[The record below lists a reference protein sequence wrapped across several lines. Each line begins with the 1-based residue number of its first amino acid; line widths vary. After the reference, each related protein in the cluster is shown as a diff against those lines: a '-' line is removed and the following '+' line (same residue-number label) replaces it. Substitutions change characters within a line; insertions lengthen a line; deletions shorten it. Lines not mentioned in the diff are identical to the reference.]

1 MLQIRGLLIMPG
13 IILVGDSA
21 FHQYDSLLRKGTLS
35 DGATS
40 CLLNI
45 VVTKKPSRRCV
56 QARKAFP
63 FLLVFFLWL

>member
-21 FHQYDSLLRKGTLS
+21 FHQYDSLLRKWTLS

-56 QARKAFP
+56 
-63 FLLVFFLWL
+63 